1 MSTGTQDISMA
12 DRPQHE
18 RYEIVV
24 DGELAGFVQYRDR
37 DGALDLVHTEV
48 LPAFEGRGIAGR
60 IAQFAL
66 EDARR
71 QGRRVVPSC
80 SYIARYIERRPELQ
94 DLVAGGQ
101 GGTA

>member
-1 MSTGTQDISMA
+1 MA